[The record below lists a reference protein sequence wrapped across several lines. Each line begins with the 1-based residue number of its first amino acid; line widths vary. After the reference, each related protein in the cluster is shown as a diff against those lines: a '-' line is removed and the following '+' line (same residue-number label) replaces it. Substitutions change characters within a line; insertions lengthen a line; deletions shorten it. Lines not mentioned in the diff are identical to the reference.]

1 MSRVQFLTHKGKKIL
16 YFDLSMCKIAE
27 ITAVVTEA
35 KQAVS
40 SQPPGSVLALTNV
53 TETELSKDSS
63 AIIKDFTAHNKPYIK
78 ASAVVGVE
86 GLRKVIYNAA
96 MAFSGR
102 RISAFATLDQ
112 AKDWLAAQ

>member
-1 MSRVQFLTHKGKKIL
+1 MSRVQFVTHKGKKIL
-16 YFDLSMCKIAE
+16 YFDLSSCKTSEIA
-27 ITAVVTEA
+27 TVVAEA
-35 KQAVS
+35 KRAVA
-40 SQPPGSVLALTNV
+40 SQPLASVLALTNV

-78 ASAVVGVE
+78 ASAVIGVE

-102 RISAFATLDQ
+102 QISAFDTLDQ